1 MKAIL
6 GKKIGM
12 TQVFKDNG
20 EVLSVTVF
28 DVSENFVS
36 KTGKVGDKNQYEV
49 VKDSKKKG
57 SKAEKGIYKE
67 LNIVPRFKRTFTVKE
82 DVSVEAGQKLG
93 SDIFELG
100 ENVSVTGVTKG
111 KGFQGVVKRWGFA
124 GMPRTHGSSDRE
136 RAPGSIGSRAIPG
149 RVFKGKKMGGHMGN
163 RTKTVL
169 GLKVEYIDTVNNLIG
184 IRGSVPGARG
194 TYAIIKTR

>member
-20 EVLSVTVF
+20 EVVGITVF

-36 KTGKVGDKNQYEV
+36 KTGKTGEKNQYEI
-49 VKDSKKKG
+49 VKDNKKKG
-57 SKAEKGIYKE
+57 SKAETGIYKE
-67 LNIVPRFKRTFTVKE
+67 LNIIPRFKRTFTGRE
-82 DVSVEAGQKLG
+82 ELTVEAGQKLG
-93 SDIFELG
+93 ADIFALG
-100 ENVSVTGVTKG
+100 EDVSVTGVTKG
-111 KGFQGVVKRWGFA
+111 KGFAGVVKRWRFA

-136 RAPGSIGSRAIPG
+136 RAPGSLGSRAIPG

-169 GLKVEYIDTVNNLIG
+169 GLKVEFIDTVNNLVG
-184 IRGSVPGARG
+184 VKGAVPGARG
-194 TYAIIKTR
+194 TYAIIKSR

>member
-20 EVLSVTVF
+20 EVISVTIF
-28 DVSENFVS
+28 DVSENYVS
-36 KTGKVGDKNQYEV
+36 KTAKVGEKNQYEL
-49 VKDSKKKG
+49 VKDNKRKG
-57 SKAEKGIYKE
+57 TKAETGKYKA
-67 LNIVPRFKRTFTVKE
+67 LNIVPRFKGTFTIKE
-82 DVSVEAGQKLG
+82 DVTVEAGQKLG
-93 SDIFELG
+93 ADLFELG
-100 ENVSVTGVTKG
+100 DHVSVTGVTKG
-111 KGFQGVVKRWGFA
+111 KGFQGVVKRWRFA

-136 RAPGSIGSRAIPG
+136 RAPGSLGSRAIPG

-169 GLKVEYIDTVNNLIG
+169 GLQVEYIDTVNNLLA

-194 TYAIIKTR
+194 TYAIIKSR